1 MSTSGVSST
10 SLSQQLQQYFQ
21 TRQSDLQQLG
31 KALSNG
37 DLADAQTAYDNI
49 VALGQN
55 GPSAGGP
62 FRANQREQDFAN
74 LGQAL
79 QSGDL
84 AGAQQAFSALG
95 SASARGNRQVDQPP
109 TSAKPSPAAA
119 SGPEI
124 IVNLSGLNSGNAS
137 PHHTPITINNQPN
150 RHH

>member
-31 KALSNG
+31 KALSKG
-37 DLADAQTAYDNI
+37 DLTSAQTAYNSI
-49 VALGQN
+49 VALGQS
-55 GPSAGGP
+55 GPSATGNP

-95 SASARGNRQVDQPP
+95 SASGRGNGELNRPP
-109 TSAKPSPAAA
+109 SSAKPSPAAA
-119 SGPEI
+119 SGPE
-124 IVNLSGLNSGNAS
+124 
-137 PHHTPITINNQPN
+137 
-150 RHH
+150 